1 MGSQATQ
8 SPNAK
13 RWCARGES
21 NPHVR
26 NGHQILSLARL
37 PIPPPALSTVS
48 LTAEEVVSPLPLFK
62 NYFKKKLTL
71 WNRHRP
77 SVTKAILLDK
87 AIVSVLISP
96 KWIPLQN

>member
-1 MGSQATQ
+1 MNFRALIS
-8 SPNAK
+8 SYAK

-48 LTAEEVVSPLPLFK
+48 LTAEEVVSPLPIFK
-62 NYFKKKLTL
+62 NYFKKKSTL
-71 WNRHRP
+71 WNRYRTRIA
-77 SVTKAILLDK
+77 VAILLNK
-87 AIVSVLISP
+87 PITRTLISP
-96 KWIPLQN
+96 KWIPF